1 MKNKMD
7 KSEYGSAI
15 LDIMPDGLIIVDP
28 KGNILDLN
36 PAALQMLGYEQGE
49 LNGES
54 CQVLNCS
61 GCKIFNEEH
70 DGDWC
75 SLYKEGRI
83 QAKECLVETKQK
95 KTISVLKNAS
105 VLKDR
110 EGNVIGALEIM
121 TDISKQIKQQDE
133 IKGLRRQFSLDS
145 SYHGLIGKSKE
156 MQKLFEL
163 IENVAQTTAPVMING
178 KSGTGK
184 ELVARAIHEAGA
196 RAGKPFVKVNC
207 AALNDNLLES
217 ELFGHVKGAFTGADQ
232 TRIGR
237 FEAANEGTLFLD
249 EIGDISLSTQVKL
262 LRVLEEKEIERV
274 GDNRSIPVDV
284 RIITA
289 TNKNLEALV
298 DQGVFRED
306 FYFRINVFPIHCPA
320 VSERKED
327 IPIIL
332 QNYIDQHIKSGQR
345 SIKGLTSDALKLMCE
360 YSWPGNVREIRNAI
374 EYAFVLC
381 QGERIDVEHLP
392 AKIKDGDSYRPEDSQ
407 LETSEQTP
415 RSILV
420 KTLRQVQGNQS
431 KAAEILGVSRVTVWK
446 RMKKYDIKKGDYMH
460 TI

>member
-1 MKNKMD
+1 MD

-15 LDIMPDGLIIVDP
+15 LDIMPDGLILVDP

-36 PAALQMLGYEQGE
+36 PAALEMLGYEQGE

-83 QAKECLVETKQK
+83 QAKECHVETKQK
-95 KTISVLKNAS
+95 KTITVLKNAS

-121 TDISKQIKQQDE
+121 TDISKQVKQQNE
-133 IKGLRRQFSLDS
+133 IDDLRRQFSLDS
-145 SYHGLIGKSKE
+145 SYYGLIGKSKE
-156 MQKLFEL
+156 MQNLFEL

-184 ELVARAIHEAGA
+184 ELVARAIHEAGT

-262 LRVLEEKEIERV
+262 LRVLEEREIERV

-289 TNKNLEALV
+289 TNKNLEELV
-298 DQGVFRED
+298 KQGSFRED
-306 FYFRINVFPIHCPA
+306 FYFRINVFPIYCPA

-332 QNYIDQHIKSGQR
+332 QSYIEQYMKSGQK
-345 SIKGLTSDALKLMCE
+345 SIKGLTGEALTLMCE

-381 QGERIDVEHLP
+381 QDERIDVEHLP
-392 AKIKDGDSYRPEDSQ
+392 SKIKTGDSMHQTGPAPD
-407 LETSEQTP
+407 LEIETP
-415 RSILV
+415 RALLI

-431 KAAEILGVSRVTVWK
+431 KAAEMMGVSRVTIWK
-446 RMKKYDIKKGDYMH
+446 RIKKYDIRKADYMN
-460 TI
+460 

>member
-1 MKNKMD
+1 MD

-28 KGNILDLN
+28 MGNILDLN
-36 PAALQMLGYEQGE
+36 PAALEMLGYEPGE
-49 LNGES
+49 IIGKS
-54 CQVLNCS
+54 CQILNCT
-61 GCKIFNEEH
+61 GCTILKPNKIGN
-70 DGDWC
+70 WC
-75 SLYKEGRI
+75 ALYRDQRI
-83 QAKECLVETKQK
+83 QAKECLIQTKQGANL
-95 KTISVLKNAS
+95 TVLKNAS

-110 EGNVIGALEIM
+110 DGQVIGALEIM
-121 TDISKQIKQQDE
+121 TDITKQVEQQNE
-133 IKGLRRQFSLDS
+133 IKNLRKRFSLDN

-156 MQKLFEL
+156 MQKLFQL

-184 ELVARAIHEAGA
+184 ELVARAIHESSE
-196 RAGKPFVKVNC
+196 RKEKPFVKVNC

-217 ELFGHVKGAFTGADQ
+217 ELFGHTKGAFTGADQ

-274 GDNRSIPVDV
+274 GDNKSISVDV

-289 TNKNLEALV
+289 TNKNLEELV
-298 DQGVFRED
+298 KEGLFRED
-306 FYFRINVFPIHCPA
+306 FFFRINVFPLYCPS
-320 VSERKED
+320 VSERKDD

-332 QNYIDQHIKSGQR
+332 QSYIDQYMRSGQR
-345 SIKGLTSDALKLMCE
+345 SIKGLSGDALKLLCE

-381 QGERIDVEHLP
+381 QGERIQVEHLP
-392 AKIKDGDSYRPEDSQ
+392 HKIKTEGEIKAHQTVDNSGD
-407 LETSEQTP
+407 LTP
-415 RSILV
+415 REKLIEILR
-420 KTLRQVQGNQS
+420 KTSGNQS
-431 KAAEILGVSRVTVWK
+431 KAAELLGVSRVTVWK
-446 RMKKYDIKKGDYMH
+446 RMKKFGIHKEDFA
-460 TI
+460 